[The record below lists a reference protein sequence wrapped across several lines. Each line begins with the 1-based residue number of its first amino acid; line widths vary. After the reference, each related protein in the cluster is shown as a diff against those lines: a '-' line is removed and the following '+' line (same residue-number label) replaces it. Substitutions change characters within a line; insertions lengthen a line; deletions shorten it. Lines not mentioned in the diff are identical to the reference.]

1 MKILVIGMAD
11 SVHLS
16 RWLAQFKDS
25 EHEFRI
31 VSSSPHRRIHPQ
43 LKELMELPNYSMSWL
58 SRVLSLPLWIL
69 DRFASD
75 RLRGLLVA
83 MQASNFQPDL
93 VHVLEFQNGGYAY
106 LRATQFSKAIG
117 RAKLLLTPYGSDIY
131 WYQNEPSHLNRLKKL
146 LALANGIS
154 SECRRDEVLA
164 KKYGF
169 AGALMPRVPAFGTVA
184 LLSPESDR
192 SIRTAIAVKGYQNK
206 WGQALLAL
214 QALESIADSLVG
226 YEIILY
232 SCNNET
238 LRAARGFAQ
247 RTGLTVTAHGKGKL
261 PNSEVLTIF
270 QRSALYIGLSTS
282 DGISASMIEAMANG
296 AIPIQSD
303 SSCCG
308 EWLEDGVGGHL
319 VKYHDVDR
327 VSSLVLEILANKDW
341 QHRAALANYDR
352 LNLLLEPTATIRA
365 AHETYELMAKI

>member
-1 MKILVIGMAD
+1 MKILVVGMAD

-43 LKELMELPNYSMSWL
+43 LKELLELPNYSMSWL
-58 SRVLSLPLWIL
+58 SRILSLPLWIL

-106 LRATQFSKAIG
+106 LRAVQFSKAIG
-117 RAKLLLTPYGSDIY
+117 KMKLLLTPYGSDIY
-131 WYQNEPSHLNRLKKL
+131 WYQNEPSHLKRIKKL

-154 SECRRDEVLA
+154 SECRRDEILA

-169 AGALMPRVPAFGTVA
+169 VGALMPRVPAFGTVGIVT
-184 LLSPESDR
+184 PDPDR
-192 SIRTAIAVKGYQNK
+192 SNRRAIAVKGYQNK
-206 WGQALLAL
+206 WGQALLSL
-214 QALESIADSLVG
+214 QALEQIAGSLDG
-226 YEIILY
+226 YEIVLY
-232 SCNNET
+232 SCNSET
-238 LRAARGFAQ
+238 LRAAKGFAQ
-247 RTGLTVTAHGKGKL
+247 RTGLAVTAHGKGTL
-261 PNSEVLTIF
+261 PNSEVLAIF
-270 QRSALYIGLSTS
+270 QRSVLYIGLSTS

-319 VKYHDVDR
+319 VRYHDVNR
-327 VSSLVLEILANKDW
+327 VSTLVLEILANQDW
-341 QHRAALANYDR
+341 QQRAALANHDR
-352 LNLLLEPTATIRA
+352 LSVLLEPNATIRA
-365 AHETYELMAKI
+365 AHRTYELMAKI